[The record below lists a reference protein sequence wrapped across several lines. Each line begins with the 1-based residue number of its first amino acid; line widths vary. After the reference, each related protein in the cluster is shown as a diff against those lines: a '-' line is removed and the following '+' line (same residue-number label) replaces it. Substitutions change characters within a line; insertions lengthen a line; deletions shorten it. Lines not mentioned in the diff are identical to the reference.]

1 MEGFGQD
8 VRFAWRW
15 ARRSPGFTLIVL
27 LTLALGI
34 GANTVMFSVVNAVL
48 LRPLPFPQPE
58 RLASVWP
65 EKPLSGGPFVE
76 FRDRSR
82 SFERLA
88 AYSDATGFSLSG
100 NGRPERVEGAY
111 VSSDFFRVLGPGAVL
126 GRTLL
131 SGDDQPGRDRFVVLS
146 QGLWQQR
153 FGAGRGIVGRE
164 IVVDGVSRTVVGV
177 MPSDFT
183 FPSQSVRLWVPLSLD
198 ASNPGEFWGG
208 GSPLHVVGRLRP
220 GVSLEQA
227 DAEIRTL
234 APQVLRA
241 APWPLPN
248 EWVEG
253 AGAAPLRNLVLGDT
267 ATPLLVLMAAVAV
280 VLLIACANIANLLLA
295 RSEAR
300 KREVATRAALGA
312 SRRRIIRQLLT
323 ESVLLSSLGGGAGL
337 LLAVAGVPALTALLP
352 SDIPR
357 AAEIGI
363 DGRVLSFTLALAA
376 LTGIAF
382 GLLPALRASQ
392 PNLQLLLKDG
402 GKGTAGVAH
411 RRISAALVV
420 SEVALA
426 AMLVV
431 AAGLLVRSLV
441 HLLDIDTGFRAEQ
454 VVTAR
459 ISPPKADYAEDER
472 IRVFYD
478 NVLERVRVLPG
489 VEIVA
494 SVHRLPLG
502 GESGGMP
509 IQVEGRSA
517 VPGAAAP
524 FAAEWRVSPAYVG
537 TMAIPLLR
545 GRGFT
550 DADRDGAPHVAL
562 VNQAMARRFWPRQD
576 PVGKRFRPVWWNEW
590 VTVVGVVGNVKDQ
603 GLASEE
609 QLEVYRPFAQGP
621 VSDMNLVIRTRSAP
635 DALAGS
641 LRKAVWSVDPNV
653 PVSDVRTMEQVV
665 LTSLSRP
672 QFTMVLLSV
681 FAALALGL
689 GAVGIYG
696 VIAYAVSQRTQEIG
710 IRIALGATPGLVLG
724 LELRRGV
731 VLAAAGV
738 VIGLFAGIMTTRLLG
753 SLLFNVSPIDPL
765 ILSAVAL
772 AVLGVALLA
781 SYLPARRA
789 TRVNPVAALRAD

>member
-1 MEGFGQD
+1 MKRLAQD
-8 VRFAWRW
+8 IRFALRW

-48 LRPLPFPQPE
+48 LRPLPFPEPE

-76 FRDRSR
+76 FRNRSR
-82 SFERLA
+82 SFEHLA

-100 NGRPERVEGAY
+100 NGRPERVEGAH
-111 VSSDFFRVLGPGAVL
+111 VSAEFFRVLGSGAAL

-131 SGDDQPGRDRFVVLS
+131 TGEDQPGRDRIVVLS

-153 FGAGRGIVGRE
+153 FGADRGIVGRE

-177 MPSDFT
+177 MPSDFG
-183 FPSQSVRLWVPLSLD
+183 FPSRSVRLWVPLSLD

-208 GSPLHVVGRLRP
+208 GSPLHVVGRLRQ
-220 GVSLEQA
+220 GVGLEQA
-227 DAEIRTL
+227 NAEIRTL
-234 APQVLRA
+234 APQVLGT
-241 APWPLPN
+241 APWPLPD
-248 EWVEG
+248 EWIEG
-253 AGAAPLRNLVLGDT
+253 AGAAPLRTLVLGDT

-280 VLLIACANIANLLLA
+280 VLLIACANVANLLLA
-295 RSEAR
+295 RSEGR

-312 SRRRIIRQLLT
+312 PRHRIVGQLLT
-323 ESVLLSSLGGGAGL
+323 ESVLLSSVGGAAGL
-337 LLAVAGVPALTALLP
+337 LLAIAGVPVLAALLP

-363 DGRVLSFTLALAA
+363 DGRVLSFTLGLSA

-382 GLLPALRASQ
+382 GLLPALRASR
-392 PNLQLLLKDG
+392 PNLQSLLKEG

-411 RRISAALVV
+411 RRISATLVV
-420 SEVALA
+420 GEVALA
-426 AMLVV
+426 AMLVIV
-431 AAGLLVRSLV
+431 AGQLVRSLV
-441 HLLDIDTGFRAEQ
+441 HLLDVDTGFRAEQ
-454 VVTAR
+454 LVTAR
-459 ISPPKADYAEDER
+459 ISPPKAAYVDEER

-478 NVLERVRVLPG
+478 AVLERARVLPG
-489 VEIVA
+489 VEMAAAVN
-494 SVHRLPLG
+494 RLPLD
-502 GESGGMP
+502 GEAGGMP
-509 IQVEGRSA
+509 IQVEGSA
-517 VPGAAAP
+517 VVPGAAAP

-537 TMAIPLLR
+537 TMAIPLLG
-545 GRGFT
+545 GRAFT

-562 VNQAMARRFWPRQD
+562 VNEAMAHRFWPEQD

-590 VTVVGVVGNVKDQ
+590 VTVVGIVGNVKDQ
-603 GLASEE
+603 GLADEE

-621 VSDMNLVIRTRSAP
+621 AADMTLVLRTRSAP
-635 DALAGS
+635 ATLAGS
-641 LRKAVWSVDPNV
+641 LRQAVWSVDPTV
-653 PVSDVRTMEQVV
+653 PVSDMRTMEQVV

-672 QFTMVLLSV
+672 RFTMVLLSL
-681 FAALALGL
+681 FAVLALGL

-696 VIAYAVSQRTQEIG
+696 VIAFAVSQRTQEIG
-710 IRIALGATPGLVLG
+710 IRMALGATPGSVLG
-724 LELRRGV
+724 LELRRGGA
-731 VLAAAGV
+731 LAAMGV
-738 VIGLFAGIMTTRLLG
+738 VIGLSAGIMVTRLMR
-753 SLLFNVSPIDPL
+753 SMLFNVSPFDL
-765 ILSAVAL
+765 LTFVAVAL

-781 SYLPARRA
+781 SYVPARRA